1 MTYFAR
7 IVCLGLLAWLPLG
20 QAHAEPAAV
29 RTTGIARK
37 ADNLVVSVGLQDLF
51 GPRDVERLLSGF
63 STRVLI
69 RAALVREGSH
79 EPIAQAMRLAE
90 IVYDLW
96 DEKLRVR
103 FSTGKPGVA
112 ETQVVAS
119 PQAAVDLATSLV
131 AFPLIDSGRLE
142 AGASYHVSLRADL
155 NPISEELVS
164 NLRRWLSRPSGHGR
178 SGDSFFGSFVSVF
191 VNPRIDDSERQ
202 LQLVSQS
209 FILPPP
215 PPPPP
220 PPLPP
225 AGALP

>member
-1 MTYFAR
+1 MTRWAP
-7 IVCLGLLAWLPLG
+7 IVCLGLLAWLDAD
-20 QAHAEPAAV
+20 QALAEPTAV
-29 RTTGIARK
+29 RATGIARK
-37 ADNLVVSVGLQDLF
+37 ADKVVISVGLQDLF

-69 RAALVREGSH
+69 RVALVRDGGD

-103 FSTGKPGVA
+103 FSTGKPGAA
-112 ETQVVAS
+112 ETLVVAT
-119 PQAAVDLATSLV
+119 PKAAVDLATSLV
-131 AFPLIDSGRLE
+131 GFPVVESGRLE

-164 NLRRWLSRPSGHGR
+164 NLRRWLSHPSGRGR
-178 SGDSFFGSFVSVF
+178 SGSGDSFFGSFVSVF
-191 VNPRIDDSERQ
+191 VNPRIDDSERL

-209 FILPPP
+209 FSA
-215 PPPPP
+215 
-220 PPLPP
+220 P
-225 AGALP
+225 AGASP

>member
-1 MTYFAR
+1 MTRWAP
-7 IVCLGLLAWLPLG
+7 IVCLGLLAWLDAD
-20 QAHAEPAAV
+20 QALAEPTAV
-29 RTTGIARK
+29 RTTGIARN
-37 ADNLVVSVGLQDLF
+37 ADKVVISVGLQDLF

-69 RAALVREGSH
+69 RVALVRDGGD

-103 FSTGKPGVA
+103 FSTGKPGAA
-112 ETQVVAS
+112 ETLVVAT
-119 PQAAVDLATSLV
+119 PKAAVDLATSLV
-131 AFPLIDSGRLE
+131 GFPVVESGRLE

-164 NLRRWLSRPSGHGR
+164 NLRRWLSHPSGRGR
-178 SGDSFFGSFVSVF
+178 SGSGDSFFGSFVSVF
-191 VNPRIDDSERQ
+191 VNPRIDDSERL

-209 FILPPP
+209 FSA
-215 PPPPP
+215 
-220 PPLPP
+220 P
-225 AGALP
+225 AGASP

>member
-1 MTYFAR
+1 MTCWAR
-7 IVCLGLLAWLPLG
+7 IVCLGLLAWLSAD
-20 QAHAEPAAV
+20 QAHAEPTAV

-37 ADNLVVSVGLQDLF
+37 ADKLVISVGLQDLF

-69 RAALVREGSH
+69 RAALVRDGGD

-103 FSTGKPGVA
+103 FSTGKPGAA
-112 ETQVVAS
+112 ETQVVAT
-119 PQAAVDLATSLV
+119 PKAAVDLATSLV
-131 AFPLIDSGRLE
+131 GFPLVESNRLE

-164 NLRRWLSRPSGHGR
+164 NLRRWLSHPSGRGR
-178 SGDSFFGSFVSVF
+178 SGAGDSFFGSFVSVF
-191 VNPRIDDSERQ
+191 VNPRVDDSERL

-209 FILPPP
+209 FS
-215 PPPPP
+215 
-220 PPLPP
+220 PP
-225 AGALP
+225 AGASP

>member
-1 MTYFAR
+1 MTRWAR
-7 IVCLGLLAWLPLG
+7 IVCLGLLVWLG
-20 QAHAEPAAV
+20 ANQAHAEPTAV

-37 ADNLVVSVGLQDLF
+37 ADKLVISVGLQDLF

-69 RAALVREGSH
+69 RVALVREGGD

-103 FSTGKPGVA
+103 FSTGKPGAA
-112 ETQVVAS
+112 ETQVVTT
-119 PQAAVDLATSLV
+119 PKAAVDVATSLV
-131 AFPLIDSGRLE
+131 GFPLVESDRLE
-142 AGASYHVSLRADL
+142 AGASYHVRLRADL

-164 NLRRWLSRPSGHGR
+164 NLRRWLSHPSGRGR
-178 SGDSFFGSFVSVF
+178 SGAGDSFFGSFVSVF
-191 VNPRIDDSERQ
+191 VNPRVDDSERL

-209 FILPPP
+209 FSPPVDTSP
-215 PPPPP
+215 
-220 PPLPP
+220 
-225 AGALP
+225 

>member
-1 MTYFAR
+1 MTRWAR
-7 IVCLGLLAWLPLG
+7 IVCLGLLAWLDAD
-20 QAHAEPAAV
+20 QALAEPTAV
-29 RTTGIARK
+29 RTTGVARK
-37 ADNLVVSVGLQDLF
+37 ADKLVISVGLQDLF

-69 RAALVREGSH
+69 RVALVRDGGD

-103 FSTGKPGVA
+103 FSTGKPGAA
-112 ETQVVAS
+112 ETLVVAT
-119 PQAAVDLATSLV
+119 PNAAVDLATSLV
-131 AFPLIDSGRLE
+131 GFPVVESGRLE

-164 NLRRWLSRPSGHGR
+164 NLRRWLSHPSGRGR
-178 SGDSFFGSFVSVF
+178 AGSGDSFFGSFVSVF
-191 VNPRIDDSERQ
+191 VNPRIDDSERL

-209 FILPPP
+209 FSA
-215 PPPPP
+215 
-220 PPLPP
+220 P
-225 AGALP
+225 AGASP

>member
-1 MTYFAR
+1 
-7 IVCLGLLAWLPLG
+7 
-20 QAHAEPAAV
+20 V
-29 RTTGIARK
+29 RTAGIARK
-37 ADNLVVSVGLQDLF
+37 ADKLVISVGLQDLF

-69 RAALVREGSH
+69 RVALVRDGGDA
-79 EPIAQAMRLAE
+79 PIAQAMRLAE

-103 FSTGKPGVA
+103 FSTGKPGAA
-112 ETQVVAS
+112 ETQVVTT

-131 AFPLIDSGRLE
+131 GFPLVESGKLD

-164 NLRRWLSRPSGHGR
+164 NLRRWLSHPSGRGR
-178 SGDSFFGSFVSVF
+178 SGAGDSFFGSFVSVF
-191 VNPRIDDSERQ
+191 VNPRVDDSERL

-209 FILPPP
+209 FS
-215 PPPPP
+215 
-220 PPLPP
+220 PP
-225 AGALP
+225 AGASP

>member
-1 MTYFAR
+1 MTCWAR
-7 IVCLGLLAWLPLG
+7 IVCLGLLAWLSAD
-20 QAHAEPAAV
+20 QAHAEPTAV

-37 ADNLVVSVGLQDLF
+37 ADKLVISVGLQDLF

-69 RAALVREGSH
+69 RVALVRDGGD

-103 FSTGKPGVA
+103 FSTGKPGAA
-112 ETQVVAS
+112 ETQVVAT
-119 PQAAVDLATSLV
+119 PKAAVDLATSLV
-131 AFPLIDSGRLE
+131 GFPLVESNRLE

-164 NLRRWLSRPSGHGR
+164 NLRRWLSHPSGRGR
-178 SGDSFFGSFVSVF
+178 SGAGDSFFGSFVSVF
-191 VNPRIDDSERQ
+191 VNPRVDDSERL

-209 FILPPP
+209 FS
-215 PPPPP
+215 
-220 PPLPP
+220 PP
-225 AGALP
+225 AGASP